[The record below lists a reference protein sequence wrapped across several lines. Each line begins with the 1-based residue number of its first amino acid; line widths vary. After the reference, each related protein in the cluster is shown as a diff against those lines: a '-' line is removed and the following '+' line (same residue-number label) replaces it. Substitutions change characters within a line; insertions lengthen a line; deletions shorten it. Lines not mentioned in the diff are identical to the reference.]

1 MTQGRSFCDQFGV
14 HPIVNAMGTSTII
27 GASPA
32 VAEAVAAA
40 GEALLLNFEID
51 DLQRAASRWIAQATR
66 TEAACVTSSASS
78 GIAISAAACMTGSD
92 LAAIARLPETAGLRN
107 EVILQ
112 FAHDINF
119 GGRVSQMVRLSGARI
134 THIGTANHCDSFHLR
149 GALSEKTAAML
160 YVVNSAVN
168 RSADL
173 LPLERCVDHCGSV
186 PVIVDAA
193 AEPDVRPF
201 YERGA
206 SLVITSGQKAM
217 GAPTSGLICGKKNLV
232 RACYLQNWGIGR
244 AMKVGKEGIAGVI
257 AAAER
262 WYHRDPHEHDRR
274 YAAIVSQLKLTL
286 QVRET
291 IWPHKVAIDLNADA
305 RKTANLLRE
314 GQPAIWVN
322 DAVGQTIT
330 LDLRAVRIEDAP
342 VIARAIA
349 NAQGEPR
356 EDVPFHD
363 LYYSEERLLRWP
375 D

>member
-1 MTQGRSFCDQFGV
+1 MSILNQFGV
-14 HPIVNAMGTSTII
+14 RPVINAMGTSTIV

-32 VAEAVAAA
+32 VAVAADA
-40 GEALLLNFEID
+40 AREALTLNFEID
-51 DLQRAASRWIAQATR
+51 ELQRAASNSIARATS

-78 GIAISAAACMTGSD
+78 GLAICSAACMTGSD

-107 EVILQ
+107 EIVLQ
-112 FAHDINF
+112 SAHDINF
-119 GGRVSQMVRLSGARI
+119 GGRVSQMVRLSGASAVL
-134 THIGTANHCDSFHLR
+134 IGSTNHCASFHLR
-149 GALSEKTAAML
+149 GALSEKTAAL
-160 YVVNSAVN
+160 LFVVNGAVN
-168 RSADL
+168 RDADL
-173 LPLERCVDHCGSV
+173 LTLERCVELCGDV

-206 SLVITSGQKAM
+206 ALVITSGQKAM

-244 AMKVGKEGIAGVI
+244 AMKVGKEGIAGMI
-257 AAAER
+257 AAVER
-262 WYHRDPHEHDRR
+262 WYRRDPHEHDER
-274 YAAIVSQLKLTL
+274 YAAIAALLKRTL

-291 IWPHKVAIDLNADA
+291 DRPYRLAIDLPGDA
-305 RKTANLLRE
+305 RKVANLLRE
-314 GQPAIWVN
+314 GEPAIWVN
-322 DAVGQTIT
+322 DAAGRTLV
-330 LDLRAVRIEDAP
+330 LDLRAVRIEDAA
-342 VIARAIA
+342 VIAHAIA
-349 NAQGEPR
+349 NATGEPR

>member
-1 MTQGRSFCDQFGV
+1 MASFGDRFGV
-14 HPIVNAMGTSTII
+14 RQIINAMGTSTIV

-32 VAEAVAAA
+32 VAEAIAAA
-40 GEALLLNFEID
+40 GDALALNFEID
-51 DLQRAASRWIAQATR
+51 ELQRAASRWISQATR

-78 GIAISAAACMTGSD
+78 GLAICAAACMTGPD
-92 LAAIARLPETAGLRN
+92 LAAIARLPETAGMRT
-107 EVILQ
+107 EIVMQ

-119 GGRVSQMVRLSGARI
+119 GARVSQMVRLSGASV

-149 GALSEKTAAML
+149 GALSENTAAML

-168 RSADL
+168 REAGL
-173 LPLERCVDHCGSV
+173 LSLERCVELCAGV

-193 AEPDVRPF
+193 AETDVRPF

-206 SLVITSGQKAM
+206 SLVIASGQKAM

-232 RACYLQNWGIGR
+232 RSCYLQNWGIGR
-244 AMKVGKEGIAGVI
+244 AMKVGKEGIAGMI

-262 WYHRDPHEHDRR
+262 WYHRDPHEHDGR
-274 YAAIVSQLKLTL
+274 YASIVAQLKHTL

-291 IWPHKVAIDLNADA
+291 AWPHKIAIDLKSDA

-314 GQPAIWVN
+314 GDPAIWVN
-322 DAVGQTIT
+322 DADGQALI
-330 LDLRAVRIEDAP
+330 LDLRAVRIEDAT

-349 NAQGEPR
+349 NAHGDPH